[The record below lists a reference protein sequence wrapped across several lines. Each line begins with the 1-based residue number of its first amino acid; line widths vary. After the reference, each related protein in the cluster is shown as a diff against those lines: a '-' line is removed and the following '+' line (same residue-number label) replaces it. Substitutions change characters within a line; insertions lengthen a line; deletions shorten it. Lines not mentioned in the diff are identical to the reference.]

1 MKFKKVVLLYS
12 GGLDTS
18 VMLKWIQEK
27 YSCELIALTL
37 DIGQPQ
43 TDFEKTKAKALKL
56 GAKKAFVIDAK
67 KEFAEEYVSKAIKA
81 NAMYEDS
88 YPLSTAIG
96 RPLLAKWAVKIAEQE
111 GADAIAHGSTGKGN
125 DQVRIEATVSSLN
138 PNLTSLAPVRE
149 WGLTREEEM
158 AYAEKHGIP
167 IPEKSVYSTDENM
180 WGKSTECGVLEDPF
194 HEPPEEVFSYTT
206 LPEKAPAEAELIEIE
221 FQAGIPCAL
230 NGVKMPLHE
239 LVMKLNGI
247 AAKHGVGVSDHME
260 DRIVGLKSRE
270 VYECPAAEC
279 ILKAHKDLE
288 KTVCTIH
295 ENTFK
300 TMVDD
305 KWAYMAYAGLW
316 LDPLMGGLNAFID
329 KTNEKVCGKVKLK
342 LFKGSAKVV
351 GRSSPYALYDLNLST
366 YEKGSLFNQNAAPG
380 FIELWGLQSK
390 LANHISAKNGAHK

>member
-1 MKFKKVVLLYS
+1 MKISKVVLLYS

-18 VMLKWIQEK
+18 VMLKWIQDE
-27 YSCELIALTL
+27 YSAELVALTL

-43 TDFEKTKAKALKL
+43 ADFGKIKQKALNL
-56 GAKKAFVIDAK
+56 GASKAFVIDVK
-67 KEFAEEYVSKAIKA
+67 KEFACEYVAKAIKA
-81 NAMYEDS
+81 NAMYEDC

-125 DQVRIEATVSSLN
+125 DQVRIELAAAALN
-138 PNLTSLAPVRE
+138 PKLKVMAPVRDL
-149 WGLTREEEM
+149 GLTREEEE
-158 AYAEKHGIP
+158 AYAKKHGIP
-167 IPEKSVYSTDENM
+167 IPAKSVYSTDENL
-180 WGKSTECGVLEDPF
+180 WGKSTECGILERP
-194 HEPPEEVFSYTT
+194 EEQPPEEVFTFTT
-206 LPEKAPAEAELIEIE
+206 LPEKAPDKPEFVELAFE
-221 FQAGIPCAL
+221 QGIPVAV
-230 NGVKMPLHE
+230 NSEKMQLHE
-239 LVMKLNGI
+239 LIMKLNGI
-247 AAKHGVGVSDHME
+247 AAKHGVGVFDHME

-300 TMVDD
+300 PAIDG
-305 KWAYMAYAGLW
+305 KWAFMAYAGLW
-316 LDPLMGGLNAFID
+316 YDPLMDALNAFAD
-329 KTNEKVCGKVKLK
+329 KVNEKVTGSVKLR

-351 GRSSPYALYDLNLST
+351 GRSSPFALYDFNLST
-366 YEKGSLFNQNAAPG
+366 YEKGSLFNQESAKG

-390 LANHISAKNGAHK
+390 LANRISRQGSVK